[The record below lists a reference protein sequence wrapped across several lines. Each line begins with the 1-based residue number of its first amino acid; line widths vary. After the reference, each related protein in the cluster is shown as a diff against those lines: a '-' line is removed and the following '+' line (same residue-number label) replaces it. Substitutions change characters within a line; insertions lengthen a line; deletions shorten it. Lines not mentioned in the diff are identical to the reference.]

1 MSDQTE
7 FERHMRE
14 QLLASSDA
22 LDGRTR
28 SRLTQ
33 ARYKALEQAKRS
45 QGARLFGW
53 RGLAPA
59 GAVAMALLVTVF
71 YVRQR
76 DSALPVT
83 GFVAT
88 AATSTALDDLA
99 LLADADGYALSSDV
113 DQELDSEFYEW
124 AAASALND
132 GSST

>member
-1 MSDQTE
+1 MSDNTE
-7 FERHMRE
+7 FERRLRAHLIE
-14 QLLASSDA
+14 SSEA

-33 ARYKALEQAKRS
+33 ARYAALEQANRS
-45 QGARLFGW
+45 PGTRLFGW

-76 DSALPVT
+76 DGVLPAT
-83 GFVAT
+83 GLVAT
-88 AATSTALDDLA
+88 AATSGALDDLV
-99 LLADADGYALSSDV
+99 LLADVDGYALSSDV
-113 DQELDSEFYEW
+113 DQELDADFYEW

>member
-1 MSDQTE
+1 MSDQSE
-7 FERHMRE
+7 FERQVRE
-14 QLLASSDA
+14 QLLASSAA

-33 ARYKALEQAKRS
+33 ARHKALEQA
-45 QGARLFGW
+45 QHAPGTQLFGW

-76 DSALPVT
+76 ASVLPAT
-83 GFVAT
+83 ELVAA
-88 AATSTALDDLA
+88 AATSGALDDLV

-113 DQELDSEFYEW
+113 DQELDGDFYEW
-124 AAASALND
+124 AAESALND